1 MTDRNPFALTVWS
14 MSILSL
20 ALITGGCATAAK
32 NVPYPAFVQADEIE
46 HVYLAEMPGIMAKRF
61 SGDLR
66 SGRFSALLYLPESW
80 RWNTG
85 ASPGKSVEIYVI
97 AGEITLADLTLLP
110 GNHAYLPPGSMGLT
124 MSTAQ
129 GAQVLYFL
137 DDASPNAIIQ
147 TPLFMSREVVP
158 WQPVAH
164 PELGEMGAGL
174 VAKELRSDPGS
185 GARTFLMQVPRGVV
199 LPWLKSS
206 VALEGFLLS
215 GDYTHSE
222 CVNGKAV
229 TGEYA
234 PGGYFQRPAGAINGG
249 PEAGSRTGA
258 VWLLR
263 EATKGTETTVA
274 FCTPP

>member
-1 MTDRNPFALTVWS
+1 MTDRNPFSMTLWS

-20 ALITGGCATAAK
+20 ALITGGCATGAK
-32 NVPYPAFVQADEIE
+32 NVPYPAFVQAEE
-46 HVYLAEMPGIMAKRF
+46 LEYVYLAEMPGIMAKRF
-61 SGDLR
+61 SGDPR

-110 GNHAYLPPGSMGLT
+110 GNHAYLPPGSMGLS
-124 MSTAQ
+124 MSTAR

-158 WQPVAH
+158 WQPVSH
-164 PELGEMGAGL
+164 PALGEAGAGL
-174 VAKELRSDPGS
+174 EVKDLRSDPGS
-185 GARTFLMQVPRGVV
+185 GARTFLMQVPSGVTM
-199 LPWLKSS
+199 PWLRSS

-215 GDYTHSE
+215 GDYSHSE
-222 CVNGKAV
+222 CIDGKAV
-229 TGEYA
+229 TGEYV
-234 PGGYFQRPAGAINGG
+234 PGGYFHRPAGAIHGG

-263 EATKGTETTVA
+263 EASRGTETTVVSCA
-274 FCTPP
+274 MP

>member
-1 MTDRNPFALTVWS
+1 MTDRKPFLLTLWS
-14 MSILSL
+14 MSLLSL
-20 ALITGGCATAAK
+20 ALITGGCATGAK
-32 NVPYPAFVQADEIE
+32 NVPYPAFFQAEE
-46 HVYLAEMPGIMAKRF
+46 LEYVYLAEMPGILAKRF
-61 SGDLR
+61 SGDPR

-80 RWNTG
+80 RWSTG

-124 MSTAQ
+124 MSTAG

-137 DDASPNAIIQ
+137 DDASPDAIIQ

-158 WQPVAH
+158 WQPVSH
-164 PELGEMGAGL
+164 PALGPTGAGL
-174 VAKELRSDPGS
+174 EVKELRSDPGS
-185 GARTFLMQVPRGVV
+185 GARTFLMQVPRGVTM
-199 LPWLKSS
+199 PWLQSS

-215 GDYTHSE
+215 GDYSHSE

-229 TGEYA
+229 SGEYA
-234 PGGYFQRPAGAINGG
+234 PGGYFHRPAGAIHGG
-249 PEAGSRTGA
+249 PAAGSRTGA

-263 EATKGTETTVA
+263 EASKGTETTVSA
-274 FCTPP
+274 CGMP